1 MFRKIRKIK
10 NEIDKDA
17 VDSLLHSCRRGVL
30 SMNGDD
36 GYPYSIPINYYYDEA
51 NQKIYFHG
59 AKSGYKVDCLNRN
72 DKVCF
77 TVFGNENNEELSW
90 APYVQSVVVF
100 GRCHLIDTDNEIL
113 KTFAMKYYPSLFLN
127 LNNNPINISIT
138 TVISIRQTKAF
149 TSFLNSY
156 DLYISSL

>member
-30 SMNGDD
+30 SMNGED
-36 GYPYSIPINYYYDEA
+36 GYPYAIPVNYYYDEA

-59 AKSGYKVDCLNRN
+59 AKVGYKVDCLNLC

-77 TVFGNENNEELSW
+77 TVFGNESIKDLEW

-100 GRCHLIDTDNEIL
+100 GRCHLVDTNNEVL
-113 KTFAMKYYPSLFLN
+113 KTFMMKYYPSVDLVDKVIEEDSEFVQMYE
-127 LNNNPINISIT
+127 ISIEHKSGKQ
-138 TVISIRQTKAF
+138 VQEK
-149 TSFLNSY
+149 
-156 DLYISSL
+156 

>member
-10 NEIDKDA
+10 NEIDNDA

-59 AKSGYKVDCLNRN
+59 AKSGYKVDCLNRC

-77 TVFGNENNEELSW
+77 TIFGNESIKDLVW
-90 APYVQSVVVF
+90 APFVQSVIVF
-100 GRCHLIDTDNEIL
+100 GRCHLVDTDNEVL
-113 KTFAMKYYPSLFLN
+113 KNFMMKYYPSLDLVDKVIKDDSKFVQMYE
-127 LNNNPINISIT
+127 ISIEHKSGKQ
-138 TVISIRQTKAF
+138 VQEK
-149 TSFLNSY
+149 
-156 DLYISSL
+156 

>member
-51 NQKIYFHG
+51 NQKIFFM
-59 AKSGYKVDCLNRN
+59 VLNR
-72 DKVCF
+72 DIK
-77 TVFGNENNEELSW
+77 
-90 APYVQSVVVF
+90 
-100 GRCHLIDTDNEIL
+100 LI
-113 KTFAMKYYPSLFLN
+113 
-127 LNNNPINISIT
+127 
-138 TVISIRQTKAF
+138 V
-149 TSFLNSY
+149 
-156 DLYISSL
+156 

>member
-30 SMNGDD
+30 SMNGED
-36 GYPYSIPINYYYDEA
+36 GYPYAIPVNYYYDEA

-59 AKSGYKVDCLNRN
+59 AKEGYKVDCLKSC

-77 TVFGNENNEELSW
+77 TVFGNESIKDLEW

-100 GRCHLIDTDNEIL
+100 GRCHLVDTDNEVL
-113 KTFAMKYYPSLFLN
+113 KTFMMKYYPSVDLVDKVIEEDSKFVQMYE
-127 LNNNPINISIT
+127 ISIEHKSGKQ
-138 TVISIRQTKAF
+138 VQEK
-149 TSFLNSY
+149 
-156 DLYISSL
+156 

>member
-30 SMNGDD
+30 SMNGED
-36 GYPYSIPINYYYDEA
+36 GYPYAIPVNYYYDEA

-59 AKSGYKVDCLNRN
+59 AKAGYKVDCLNSC

-77 TVFGNENNEELSW
+77 TVFGNESIKDLEW

-100 GRCHLIDTDNEIL
+100 GRCRLVDTNNEVL
-113 KTFAMKYYPSLFLN
+113 KTFMMKYYPSVDLVDKVIKEDSKFVQMYE
-127 LNNNPINISIT
+127 ISIEHK
-138 TVISIRQTKAF
+138 SGKQAQEK
-149 TSFLNSY
+149 
-156 DLYISSL
+156 

>member
-17 VDSLLHSCRRGVL
+17 VDSLLRSCRRGVL
-30 SMNGDD
+30 SMNGED
-36 GYPYSIPINYYYDEA
+36 GYPYAIPVNYYYDEA

-59 AKSGYKVDCLNRN
+59 AKAGYKVDCLNSC

-77 TVFGNENNEELSW
+77 TVFGNESIKDLEW

-100 GRCHLIDTDNEIL
+100 GRCHLVDTNNEVL
-113 KTFAMKYYPSLFLN
+113 KTFMMKYYPNVDLVDKVIEEDSKFVQMYE
-127 LNNNPINISIT
+127 ISIEHKSGKQ
-138 TVISIRQTKAF
+138 VQEK
-149 TSFLNSY
+149 
-156 DLYISSL
+156 

>member
-59 AKSGYKVDCLNRN
+59 AKSGYKVDCLNRC

-77 TVFGNENNEELSW
+77 TIFGNESIKDLVW
-90 APYVQSVVVF
+90 APFVQSVVVF
-100 GRCHLIDTDNEIL
+100 GRCHLVDTDNEVL
-113 KTFAMKYYPSLFLN
+113 KNFMMKYYPSLDLVDKVIKDDSKFVQMYE
-127 LNNNPINISIT
+127 ISIEHKSGKQ
-138 TVISIRQTKAF
+138 VQEK
-149 TSFLNSY
+149 
-156 DLYISSL
+156 

>member
-30 SMNGDD
+30 SMNGVD
-36 GYPYSIPINYYYDEA
+36 GYPYAIPVNYYYDEA

-59 AKSGYKVDCLNRN
+59 AKAGYKVDCLNSC

-77 TVFGNENNEELSW
+77 TVFGNESIKDLEW

-100 GRCHLIDTDNEIL
+100 GRCRLVDTNNEVL
-113 KTFAMKYYPSLFLN
+113 KTFMMKYYPSVDLVDKVIKEDSKFVQMYE
-127 LNNNPINISIT
+127 ISIEHK
-138 TVISIRQTKAF
+138 SGKQAQEK
-149 TSFLNSY
+149 
-156 DLYISSL
+156 

>member
-10 NEIDKDA
+10 NEIDNDA

-36 GYPYSIPINYYYDEA
+36 GYPYSILINYYYDEA

-77 TVFGNENNEELSW
+77 TVFGNESIKELPW

-113 KTFAMKYYPSLFLN
+113 KTFAMKYYPSSDLADMEIKEGSKFVQMYE
-127 LNNNPINISIT
+127 ISIEHKSGKQ
-138 TVISIRQTKAF
+138 VQEK
-149 TSFLNSY
+149 
-156 DLYISSL
+156 

>member
-17 VDSLLHSCRRGVL
+17 VDSLLHTCRRGVL

-36 GYPYSIPINYYYDEA
+36 GYPYSIPVNYYYDEA

-59 AKSGYKVDCLNRN
+59 AKSGYKVDCLNRC

-77 TVFGNENNEELSW
+77 TIFGNESIKDLVW
-90 APYVQSVVVF
+90 APFVQSVVVF
-100 GRCHLIDTDNEIL
+100 GRCHLVDTDNEVL
-113 KTFAMKYYPSLFLN
+113 KTFVMKYYPSVDLVDKVIKDDSKFVQMYE
-127 LNNNPINISIT
+127 ISIEHKSGKQ
-138 TVISIRQTKAF
+138 VQEK
-149 TSFLNSY
+149 
-156 DLYISSL
+156 

>member
-17 VDSLLHSCRRGVL
+17 VDSLLHTCRRGVL

-36 GYPYSIPINYYYDEA
+36 GYPYSIPVNYYYDEA
-51 NQKIYFHG
+51 NQKIYFHS
-59 AKSGYKVDCLNRN
+59 AKSGYKVDCLNRD

-77 TVFGNENNEELSW
+77 TVFGNESIKDLEW

-100 GRCHLIDTDNEIL
+100 GRCHLVDTNNEVL
-113 KTFAMKYYPSLFLN
+113 KTFMMKYYPNVDLVDKVIEEDSKFVQMYE
-127 LNNNPINISIT
+127 ISIEHKSGKQ
-138 TVISIRQTKAF
+138 VQEK
-149 TSFLNSY
+149 
-156 DLYISSL
+156 

>member
-17 VDSLLHSCRRGVL
+17 VDSLLHTCRRGVL

-59 AKSGYKVDCLNRN
+59 AKSGYKVDCLNRC

-77 TVFGNENNEELSW
+77 TIFGNESIKDLVW
-90 APYVQSVVVF
+90 APFVQSVIVF
-100 GRCHLIDTDNEIL
+100 GRCHLVDTDNEVL
-113 KTFAMKYYPSLFLN
+113 KNFMMKYYPSLDLVDKVIKDDSKFVQMYE
-127 LNNNPINISIT
+127 ISIEHKSGKQ
-138 TVISIRQTKAF
+138 VQEK
-149 TSFLNSY
+149 
-156 DLYISSL
+156 

>member
-30 SMNGDD
+30 SMNGED
-36 GYPYSIPINYYYDEA
+36 GYPYAIPVNYYYDEA
-51 NQKIYFHG
+51 NQKIYFHE
-59 AKSGYKVDCLNRN
+59 AKAGYKVDCLNSC

-77 TVFGNENNEELSW
+77 TVFGNESIKDLEW

-100 GRCHLIDTDNEIL
+100 GRCHLADTNNEVL
-113 KTFAMKYYPSLFLN
+113 KTFMMKYYPNVDLVDKVIEEDSKFVQMYE
-127 LNNNPINISIT
+127 ISIEHKSGKQ
-138 TVISIRQTKAF
+138 VQEK
-149 TSFLNSY
+149 
-156 DLYISSL
+156 

>member
-17 VDSLLHSCRRGVL
+17 VDSLLHTCRRGVL

-59 AKSGYKVDCLNRN
+59 AKSGYKVDCLNRC

-77 TVFGNENNEELSW
+77 TIFGNESIKDLVW
-90 APYVQSVVVF
+90 APFVQSVIVF
-100 GRCHLIDTDNEIL
+100 GRCHLVDTDNEVL
-113 KTFAMKYYPSLFLN
+113 KNFMMKYYPSLDLVDKVIKDDSKFVQMYE
-127 LNNNPINISIT
+127 ISIENKSGKQ
-138 TVISIRQTKAF
+138 VQEK
-149 TSFLNSY
+149 
-156 DLYISSL
+156 

>member
-10 NEIDKDA
+10 NEIGKDA

-59 AKSGYKVDCLNRN
+59 AKAGYKVDCLNRC

-77 TVFGNENNEELSW
+77 IVFGNESIKELPW

-113 KTFAMKYYPSLFLN
+113 KTFAMKYYPSSDLADMEIKEGSKFVQMYE
-127 LNNNPINISIT
+127 INIEHKSGKQ
-138 TVISIRQTKAF
+138 VQEK
-149 TSFLNSY
+149 
-156 DLYISSL
+156 

>member
-17 VDSLLHSCRRGVL
+17 VDSLLHTCRRGVL

-59 AKSGYKVDCLNRN
+59 AKSGYKVDCLNRC

-77 TVFGNENNEELSW
+77 TIFGNESIKDLVW
-90 APYVQSVVVF
+90 APFVQSVIVF
-100 GRCHLIDTDNEIL
+100 GRCHLVDTDNEVL
-113 KTFAMKYYPSLFLN
+113 KNFMMKYYPSLDLVDKVIKDDSKFVQMYE
-127 LNNNPINISIT
+127 ISIEHKSAKQ
-138 TVISIRQTKAF
+138 VQEK
-149 TSFLNSY
+149 
-156 DLYISSL
+156 

>member
-17 VDSLLHSCRRGVL
+17 VDSLLRSCRRGVL
-30 SMNGDD
+30 SMNGED
-36 GYPYSIPINYYYDEA
+36 GYPYAIPVNYYYDEA

-59 AKSGYKVDCLNRN
+59 AKAGYKVDCLNSC

-77 TVFGNENNEELSW
+77 TVFGNESIKDLEW

-100 GRCHLIDTDNEIL
+100 GICHLVDTNNEVL
-113 KTFAMKYYPSLFLN
+113 KTFMMKYYPNVDLVDKVIEEDSKFVQMYE
-127 LNNNPINISIT
+127 ISIEHKSGKQ
-138 TVISIRQTKAF
+138 VQEK
-149 TSFLNSY
+149 
-156 DLYISSL
+156 

>member
-17 VDSLLHSCRRGVL
+17 VDSLLRSCRRGIL
-30 SMNGDD
+30 SMNGED
-36 GYPYSIPINYYYDEA
+36 GYPYAIPVNYYYDEA

-59 AKSGYKVDCLNRN
+59 AKAGYKVDCLNSC

-77 TVFGNENNEELSW
+77 TVFGNESIKDLEW

-100 GRCHLIDTDNEIL
+100 GRCHLVDTDNEVL
-113 KTFAMKYYPSLFLN
+113 KTFMMKYYPSVDLVDKVIKEDSKFVQMYE
-127 LNNNPINISIT
+127 ISIEHKSGKQ
-138 TVISIRQTKAF
+138 VQEK
-149 TSFLNSY
+149 
-156 DLYISSL
+156 

>member
-17 VDSLLHSCRRGVL
+17 VDSLLHSCRRGIL
-30 SMNGDD
+30 SMNGED
-36 GYPYSIPINYYYDEA
+36 GYPYAIPVNYYYDEA

-59 AKSGYKVDCLNRN
+59 AKAGYKVDCLNSC

-77 TVFGNENNEELSW
+77 TVFGNESIKDLEW

-100 GRCHLIDTDNEIL
+100 GRCHLVDTDNEVL
-113 KTFAMKYYPSLFLN
+113 KTFIMKYYPSVDLVDKVIEEDSKFVQMYE
-127 LNNNPINISIT
+127 ISIEHKSGKQ
-138 TVISIRQTKAF
+138 VQEK
-149 TSFLNSY
+149 
-156 DLYISSL
+156 

>member
-59 AKSGYKVDCLNRN
+59 AKSGNKVDCLNRC

-77 TVFGNENNEELSW
+77 TVFGNESIKELPW

-113 KTFAMKYYPSLFLN
+113 KTFAMKYYPSSDLADMEIKEGSKFVQMYE
-127 LNNNPINISIT
+127 INIEHKSGKQ
-138 TVISIRQTKAF
+138 VQEK
-149 TSFLNSY
+149 
-156 DLYISSL
+156 